1 MYRIIGGDGNEYG
14 PVSAEVL
21 RRWIAEL
28 RVNAQT
34 RTRLEGATEW
44 KTLSDF
50 PELAAGLRTGTSA
63 PPQSWLLTSVE
74 AETLAREILA
84 RDYQLDIGR
93 CVSRGCNLVM
103 ANFWLTVG
111 ASLLIWLLSK
121 AVAFIPFGH
130 LLLTYV
136 VYGGLDW
143 MFLKVVRGQPAELGD
158 AFAGFSQA
166 FLPLLLFSLVAQ
178 VLTGFGF
185 LLCLIPGIYL
195 MVAWL
200 MFGPLL
206 ILDKRLD
213 FWPAM
218 ELSRKVISR
227 HWWQLFG
234 LFLLCLLILF
244 GGMLLCCIGYFI
256 ALPIVTAATVYAYED
271 IFGQRNLISTSTP
284 AGS

>member
-21 RRWIAEL
+21 RRWIAER
-28 RVNAQT
+28 RVNGQT

-44 KTLSDF
+44 KNLGDF
-50 PELAAGLRTGTSA
+50 PELAAGLTTGTGA
-63 PPQSWLLTSVE
+63 PPQSWLLTTVE
-74 AETLAREILA
+74 ADALAREILA
-84 RDYQLDIGR
+84 RDYQLDIGL
-93 CVSRGCNLVM
+93 CISRGWNLVM
-103 ANFWLTVG
+103 TNFWLAVG
-111 ASLLIWLLSK
+111 ASLLIWLLAK
-121 AVAFIPFGH
+121 AIAFIPFGQ
-130 LLLTYV
+130 LLLTFV

-143 MFLKVVRGQPAELGD
+143 MFLKLVRGQKAELGD
-158 AFAGFSQA
+158 AFAGFSQG

-200 MFGPLL
+200 LFGPLL

-218 ELSRKVISR
+218 ELSRKVVSR

-234 LFLLCLLILF
+234 LFLLCLLMLL
-244 GGMLLCCIGYFI
+244 GGMLLCCVGFFI

-271 IFGQRNLISTSTP
+271 IFGQRNLMPASTP
-284 AGS
+284 AYP